1 LSCCS
6 REAKPSR
13 RDYVGHLSYISKVD
27 TQQPHSPA
35 HITPDPVPEPSPG
48 TQSGFLSAFAIDLA
62 PLKVSRDYRLLFLS
76 QIISFFG
83 SMMSFVVL
91 PWQMYQLTHSS
102 LLVGLLG
109 VTEFVPTITMAFVGG
124 ALADYVDRRRMVLIT
139 ELLMAVSSA
148 ALVLNSLLSRPQVW
162 MLFLCATAIAGL
174 NGLKRPSLEALT
186 PRLLP
191 PQLMPAASALRAVG
205 GTLGGVLGPAL
216 GGVLATTAGPAIAYS
231 IDLSTFVV
239 SLIALWMMRATPPP
253 LNADRPSLRSLIEGL
268 RYARSRPELMG
279 TYLIDMNAMF
289 FGMPM
294 ALFPAIATKF
304 GGASVGLLY
313 AAPSVGAFFASV
325 ASGWSAGIH
334 RHGLVVT
341 VAAGIWGVAIVAF
354 GFADRLW
361 LALLWLAV
369 AGAGDM
375 VSGLF
380 RMTIWN
386 QTIPDHLRGRLAGIE
401 MVSYMSGPML
411 GNAEAGIVAS
421 LFSIRTSVVSGGILC
436 VLGTGLLALIYPA
449 FWHYDGRAGLLR
461 KQQEEAERAAI
472 AGPA

>member
-1 LSCCS
+1 
-6 REAKPSR
+6 
-13 RDYVGHLSYISKVD
+13 VD

-35 HITPDPVPEPSPG
+35 HATPDPVPEPSSG
-48 TQSGFLSAFAIDLA
+48 TQSGFLSAFAVDLT
-62 PLKVSRDYRLLFLS
+62 PLRISRDYRLLFLS

-139 ELLMAVSSA
+139 EFLMAVSSA
-148 ALVLNSLLSRPQVW
+148 VLVMNSLLSRPQVW
-162 MLFLCATAIAGL
+162 VLFACATAIAGL

-186 PRLLP
+186 PRLVP
-191 PQLMPAASALRAVG
+191 PQLMPAVSALRAVG
-205 GTLGGVLGPAL
+205 STL
-216 GGVLATTAGPAIAYS
+216 GGVLATAAGPAVAYS
-231 IDLSTFVV
+231 IDLGTFVI
-239 SLIALWMMRATPPP
+239 SLLALWMMRATPPP
-253 LNADRPSLRSLIEGL
+253 TNADRPSLRSLVEGL

-325 ASGWSAGIH
+325 GSGWSARSH
-334 RHGLVVT
+334 RHGMVVT
-341 VAAGIWGVAIVAF
+341 LAAGIWGVAIVAF

-436 VLGTGLLALIYPA
+436 VLGTGLLALVYPA

-461 KQQEEAERAAI
+461 KQKEEAERAAMV
-472 AGPA
+472 GPA

>member
-1 LSCCS
+1 M
-6 REAKPSR
+6 EN
-13 RDYVGHLSYISKVD
+13 
-27 TQQPHSPA
+27 QPHNPA
-35 HITPDPVPEPSPG
+35 HLTPDPVPEPSGVPS
-48 TQSGFLSAFAIDLA
+48 SGLLGAFAIDLA
-62 PLKVSRDYRLLFLS
+62 PLKSSRDYTLLFTS
-76 QIISFFG
+76 QTISFFG

-91 PWQMYQLTHSS
+91 PWQMYQLSHSS

-109 VTEFVPTITMAFVGG
+109 AAEFVPTITMAFVGG
-124 ALADYVDRRRMVLIT
+124 ALADYVDRRRMVLTT
-139 ELLMAVSSA
+139 EFLMALSSG

-162 MLFLCATAIAGL
+162 VLFLCAAIISGL

-186 PRLLP
+186 PRLVAP
-191 PQLMPAASALRAVG
+191 ALMPAVSALRAVG
-205 GTLGGVLGPAL
+205 STLGGVLGPSI
-216 GGVLATTAGPAIAYS
+216 GGLLAATAGPAIAYS
-231 IDLSTFVV
+231 IDLATFAI
-239 SLIALWMMRATPPP
+239 SLWALWMMRATPPP
-253 LNADRPSLRSLIEGL
+253 LNADRPSLRSLAEGL

-279 TYLIDMNAMF
+279 TYVIDMNAMF

-325 ASGWSAGIH
+325 ASGWSARIN
-334 RHGLVVT
+334 RHGLAVI
-341 VAAGIWGVAIVAF
+341 VAAGIWGLAIVAF

-361 LALLWLAV
+361 LALLWLAI
-369 AGAGDM
+369 AGASDM

-449 FWHYDGRAGLLR
+449 FWRYDGREGMLR
-461 KQQEEAERAAI
+461 KQREEAERAAG
-472 AGPA
+472 ARAD